1 MFQQVWSSFTHNINR
16 VIHST
21 SGAWSISD
29 QYIRNP
35 VVQGCIHRR
44 SKYMEIKIGKH
55 TIGPGHPTYFI
66 ADVAA
71 NHDGDLERA
80 KLLIHLAQQAGADA
94 AKFQNFRAP
103 KIVSDYGFTHMD
115 GQFSHQA
122 SWKKSV
128 FQVYTEASIPF
139 EWTTILK
146 EECDKVGLDYFS
158 APYDFEA
165 IDMLDPY
172 VQMYKAGS
180 GEIDWIE
187 ALERMASKGKPF
199 FVATGASTIGEVQ
212 RAVHAILKINPQLV
226 LMQCNTNYTASP
238 QNYDHLHLNV
248 LKTYATMFPEVILGL
263 SDHTHA
269 LAPVL
274 GAVTLGARVIERH
287 FTDNNERQG
296 PDHKFA
302 MDPAGWTRMVEET
315 RLLERAL
322 GSPDKFVAG
331 NEVDTAIVQRR
342 CLRAARDIQAGEVFT
357 REMIDVLRPATP
369 GAIKPNQIPAVLGT
383 RALQDIP
390 FGKELRWTDLGA

>member
-1 MFQQVWSSFTHNINR
+1 
-16 VIHST
+16 
-21 SGAWSISD
+21 
-29 QYIRNP
+29 
-35 VVQGCIHRR
+35 
-44 SKYMEIKIGKH
+44 MEITIGSH
-55 TIGPGHPTYFI
+55 TIGPNHPTYFI
-66 ADVAA
+66 ADIAA

-80 KLLIHLAQQAGADA
+80 KQLIRLAKEAGADA

-103 KIVSDYGFTHMD
+103 QIVSDYGFKHMNS
-115 GQFSHQA
+115 QVSHQA
-122 SWKKSV
+122 TWKKSV
-128 FQVYTEASIPF
+128 FEVYQQASIPF
-139 EWTTILK
+139 EWTLTLG
-146 EECDKVGLDYFS
+146 EECQEAGIEYFS

-165 IDMLDPY
+165 IDWLDPY
-172 VQMYKAGS
+172 VPMYKAGS

-212 RAVHAILKINPQLV
+212 QAVHAILKINPQLV

-238 QNYDHLHLNV
+238 ENYDHLHLNV
-248 LKTYATMFPEVILGL
+248 LKTYATLFPDVILGL

-287 FTDNNERQG
+287 FTDRNDREG

-302 MDPAGWTRMVEET
+302 MNPENWAKMVEET

-331 NEVDTAIVQRR
+331 NEQQTAVVQRR
-342 CLRAARDIQAGEVFT
+342 CLRAARDIQPGETFT

-369 GAIKPNQIPAVLGT
+369 GAIKPDQIANVLGT
-383 RALQDIP
+383 RALAFIP
-390 FGKELRWTDLGA
+390 AGKELRWTDLGA